1 MCAMTSTKSRIATE
15 LERSFARQGFAE
27 QGVEALRAEAD
38 VSLRTLY
45 KHFPSREAMIIGALE
60 HRDRTYFDWLA
71 GGAAEGVDHVLHP
84 LVRLGDWL
92 GEVANTG
99 CLFLNALAEY
109 PDSAAIAAVVKDHK
123 ARLADEFR
131 LRLERVA
138 PGRDTRDLA
147 ATLFETT
154 QEVLEAAGFDAYE
167 VSNHARGEAAR
178 SRHNLV
184 YWRGVDYVGVGPGA
198 HGRLALAEGR
208 AATTAHRAIKDYVAA
223 VREHGVGFE
232 HELLNPEEAAEER
245 LVLGLRIDDG
255 VGFDEM
261 APLGLSPD
269 LAKVRDLVEAG
280 LLVDSRDRLRATRAG
295 RLVLDRLTGALA
307 T

>member
-109 PDSAAIAAVVKDHK
+109 PESAAIAAVVKDHK

-147 ATLFETT
+147 ATLFLLHEGMT
-154 QEVLEAAGFDAYE
+154 QAARLQGRERATEAAM
-167 VSNHARGEAAR
+167 RAAR
-178 SRHNLV
+178 
-184 YWRGVDYVGVGPGA
+184 A
-198 HGRLALAEGR
+198 ALA
-208 AATTAHRAIKDYVAA
+208 
-223 VREHGVGFE
+223 
-232 HELLNPEEAAEER
+232 AEDIR
-245 LVLGLRIDDG
+245 
-255 VGFDEM
+255 
-261 APLGLSPD
+261 
-269 LAKVRDLVEAG
+269 
-280 LLVDSRDRLRATRAG
+280 
-295 RLVLDRLTGALA
+295 
-307 T
+307 

>member
-1 MCAMTSTKSRIATE
+1 MRHDQHKIPNRHRTGTQLCPSGLCRA
-15 LERSFARQGFAE
+15 
-27 QGVEALRAEAD
+27 GVEALRAEAD

-71 GGAAEGVDHVLHP
+71 GGCGGVDHVLHP

-138 PGRDTRDLA
+138 PGQDTRDLA
-147 ATLFETT
+147 ATLFLLHEGMT
-154 QEVLEAAGFDAYE
+154 QAARLQGRERATEAAM
-167 VSNHARGEAAR
+167 RAAR
-178 SRHNLV
+178 
-184 YWRGVDYVGVGPGA
+184 A
-198 HGRLALAEGR
+198 ALA
-208 AATTAHRAIKDYVAA
+208 
-223 VREHGVGFE
+223 
-232 HELLNPEEAAEER
+232 AEDIR
-245 LVLGLRIDDG
+245 
-255 VGFDEM
+255 
-261 APLGLSPD
+261 
-269 LAKVRDLVEAG
+269 
-280 LLVDSRDRLRATRAG
+280 
-295 RLVLDRLTGALA
+295 
-307 T
+307 